1 MKNLPSFRFCHI
13 SKFQA
18 PDCLHY
24 KHYNAV
30 KGVITSSM
38 SAKSPL

>member
-1 MKNLPSFRFCHI
+1 MGDESSPEFGVGTLMQIVSPRFCRV

-24 KHYNAV
+24 
-30 KGVITSSM
+30 
-38 SAKSPL
+38 SA